1 MIPGSVK
8 FRPASPPRH
17 SCANILCL
25 YCFSESVTIVTF
37 TDLNCLK
44 YKETCLFLDT
54 LWSMILRYPSVLSRL
69 DFYVFTNR
77 VGLFL
82 CS

>member
-1 MIPGSVK
+1 VIPGSVK

-25 YCFSESVTIVTF
+25 YCLFESVTIVTF

-44 YKETCLFLDT
+44 YEQTVFSRHLVVYDIT
-54 LWSMILRYPSVLSRL
+54 ISISVV
-69 DFYVFTNR
+69 DA
-77 VGLFL
+77 
-82 CS
+82 